1 LFLPVSGEFGMGEYA
16 RSLAIAQGALVRWPQ
31 ASIHFALSRRA
42 PYAHGAPFANTLL
55 DSSPTFHTAE
65 VAALIRDFQPQ
76 AVIFDNAGRTA
87 QLRAA
92 RESGARVIYI
102 SARARQRRKAFRLA
116 WMRLID
122 EHWIAYPRFI
132 AGELS
137 PLERLKLRLLGRP
150 RVRFLDVIMARAA
163 APVSPSSGTQE
174 RDGYVL
180 VVPGGGT
187 AHPGA
192 ADAVGRFLVAARG
205 LARRGVATRFVG
217 PAASSKPPGPGAP
230 AGPVEPADRGAP
242 PAHTAAHTAAHGAA
256 LSLLGVLPQSELAG
270 QMRGARLVVANG
282 GSTLLQAIA
291 CGVPCIAV
299 PIAGD
304 QASRIRHCVRAG
316 VALVAP
322 LEAPAIERTAA
333 RLFADD
339 AALQAMAARAR
350 GLELADG
357 VEVAVDAMLNLLEP
371 AHAG

>member
-150 RVRFLDVIMARAA
+150 RVRFLDVILARAA

-217 PAASSKPPGPGAP
+217 PAASSEPADPGAP
-230 AGPVEPADRGAP
+230 AGPVESADPGAAP
-242 PAHTAAHTAAHGAA
+242 VHTAAQGAAHGAA

-270 QMRGARLVVANG
+270 QMRGARLVIANG

-316 VALVAP
+316 VALAAP

-350 GLELADG
+350 ELELADG
-357 VEVAVDAMLNLLEP
+357 VEVAVGAMMNLLEP
-371 AHAG
+371 AHAR